1 MTGRGRALLP
11 ALGLAVAVGLL
22 GCGRGS
28 SEKPA
33 EPLMD
38 VFRKAA
44 QEGGLTRTQTE
55 GKRLFATDC
64 ATCHGDNG
72 GGDGQNA
79 YNLDP
84 QPPDF
89 GTSLSGH
96 PKAYWRQIIEG
107 GTASVSRSPL
117 CPPWGRSL
125 SSAQIDALVAYLET
139 LARPPAPAKAA
150 EASTPKS

>member
-1 MTGRGRALLP
+1 MTRRGRTFLP
-11 ALGLAVAVGLL
+11 VVGLAAAVGLA

-28 SEKPA
+28 SAKPA

-38 VFRKAA
+38 VFKKEA

-55 GKRLFATDC
+55 GKRLFAADC
-64 ATCHGDNG
+64 ATCHGDTG

-84 QPPDF
+84 KPPDF
-89 GTSLSGH
+89 ETSLSAH
-96 PKAYWRQIIEG
+96 PQAYWRQIIQG

-117 CPPWGRSL
+117 CPPWGRNL
-125 SSAQIDALVAYLET
+125 SSSQIDALVAYLET
-139 LARPPAPAKAA
+139 LAKPPAKAPA
-150 EASTPKS
+150 AASPPKS